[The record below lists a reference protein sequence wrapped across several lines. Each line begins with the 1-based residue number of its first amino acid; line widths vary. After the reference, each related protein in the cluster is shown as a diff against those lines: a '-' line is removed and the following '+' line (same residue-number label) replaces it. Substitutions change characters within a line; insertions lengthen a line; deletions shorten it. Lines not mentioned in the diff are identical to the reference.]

1 MSNMKKKTDK
11 KKYFSDQFDDEAM
24 LLMFRKHPVVMRKE
38 ILIASVLL
46 LLGVIPA
53 LIVPTYAVFFGGL
66 GLGFTL
72 SFLVMFYAWI
82 GWHFTVYIVTDQ
94 RLMQINQKGLWK
106 RSVVDIGLDKIQTVS
121 YEIKGLQE
129 TLFGFGTIVIQTYV
143 GELVIHDVHHPR
155 QIQKKLSHILSELD
169 VNFSSKSI
177 NKEEA

>member
-94 RLMQINQKGLWK
+94 RLMKINQKGLWK

-155 QIQKKLSHILSELD
+155 QIQKKLSHILRELD
-169 VNFSSKSI
+169 INFSSPSI

>member
-1 MSNMKKKTDK
+1 MKQKTDTK
-11 KKYFSDQFDDEAM
+11 KKYFSDQFDDEEM
-24 LLMFRKHPVVMRKE
+24 LLMFRKHPIVMRKE
-38 ILIASVLL
+38 ILIASVVL

-53 LIVPTYAVFFGGL
+53 LIIPTYAVFFGGL
-66 GLGFTL
+66 GLGFVL
-72 SFLVMFYAWI
+72 SFLIMFYAWI

-129 TLFGFGTIVIQTYV
+129 TIFGFGTIVIQTYV

-155 QIQKKLSHILSELD
+155 QIQKKVSHILRELD
-169 VNFSSKSI
+169 INFSSPI
-177 NKEEA
+177 TNKEEL

>member
-1 MSNMKKKTDK
+1 MKHKSDKK
-11 KKYFSDQFDDEAM
+11 KKYFSDQFDDETM

-38 ILIASVLL
+38 ILIASVVL

-53 LIVPTYAVFFGGL
+53 LVVPTYAVFFGGL
-66 GLGFTL
+66 GSGFL
-72 SFLVMFYAWI
+72 ASFLIMFYAWI

-155 QIQKKLSHILSELD
+155 QIQKKVSHILRELD
-169 VNFSSKSI
+169 VNFTSPLI
-177 NKEEA
+177 NKEEV

>member
-1 MSNMKKKTDK
+1 MKH
-11 KKYFSDQFDDEAM
+11 KKYFSDQFDDEQM
-24 LLMFRKHPVVMRKE
+24 LLMFRKHPIVMRKE

-53 LIVPTYAVFFGGL
+53 LIIPTYAVFFGGL
-66 GLGFTL
+66 GIGFF
-72 SFLVMFYAWI
+72 SAFLVMFYAWI

-94 RLMQINQKGLWK
+94 RLMQISQKGLWK
-106 RSVVDIGLDKIQTVS
+106 RSVVDIGLDKIQTIS

-155 QIQKKLSHILSELD
+155 HIQKKMSHLLRELG
-169 VNFSSKSI
+169 VTVSSPAV
-177 NKEEA
+177 KEEI